1 MKMTKH
7 AQNHGFIFLGHK
19 PLLMNVSNITA
30 PVVKL
35 WAEAP
40 LSSAQTKTTT
50 TSSGNV
56 NWGDIIMLRKDS
68 QEDSS

>member
-1 MKMTKH
+1 MEMTQH

-19 PLLMNVSNITA
+19 PLLMNVSKITA

-40 LSSAQTKTTT
+40 LSSALNKNNNNQ
-50 TSSGNV
+50 
-56 NWGDIIMLRKDS
+56 
-68 QEDSS
+68 